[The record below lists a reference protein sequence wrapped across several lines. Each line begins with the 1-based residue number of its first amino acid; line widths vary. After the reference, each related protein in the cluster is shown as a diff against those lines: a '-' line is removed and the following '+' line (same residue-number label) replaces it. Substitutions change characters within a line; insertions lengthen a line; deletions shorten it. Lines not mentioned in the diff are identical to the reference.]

1 MSEDNKKLTQIYE
14 ELKRRRLVLSKG
26 EFAKKLG
33 YSRAHLHQLMSS
45 DDKVPPDIL
54 SKAFGLLAEKP
65 QPLVVKN
72 HSGLLMAAMIR
83 IESKLNILLSNDA
96 VQVAEKT
103 GQESI
108 EVLRKMNKAVSLEV
122 DNLRAELRRTE
133 EQEGL

>member
-54 SKAFGLLAEKP
+54 SKAFGLLAETP
-65 QPLVVKN
+65 V
-72 HSGLLMAAMIR
+72 I
-83 IESKLNILLSNDA
+83 KL
-96 VQVAEKT
+96 T
-103 GQESI
+103 
-108 EVLRKMNKAVSLEV
+108 M
-122 DNLRAELRRTE
+122 TE
-133 EQEGL
+133 EQMYNERTERTIAREALIKLMFQEIKELKAVVMKRPLTEISLDLDRAAKRAAELDLDEWLKRSS